1 MDISFRSAGA
11 VTVLDLTGRL
21 VVSADE
27 REIAP
32 LRNAIRALI
41 KAGHLDIVVNLSGLT
56 YIDARGLGE
65 LAMAMKTVDLAGGR
79 LTLAAA
85 SPRVAR
91 ILAVTRLDRAFEW
104 CDKDVETLPG
114 TRLDHRE
121 AAFDRAVR

>member
-1 MDISFRSAGA
+1 MDISLRSSGA

-21 VVSADE
+21 VVGADE

-32 LRNAIRALI
+32 LRNAIRALL
-41 KAGHLDIVVNLSGLT
+41 KAGHLDLVVNLSGLT

-104 CDKDVETLPG
+104 CEK
-114 TRLDHRE
+114 
-121 AAFDRAVR
+121 